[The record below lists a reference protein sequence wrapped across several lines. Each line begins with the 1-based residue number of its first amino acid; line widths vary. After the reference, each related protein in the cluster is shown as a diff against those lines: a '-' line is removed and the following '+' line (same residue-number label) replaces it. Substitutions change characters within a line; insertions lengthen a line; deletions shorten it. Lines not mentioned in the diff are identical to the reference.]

1 MGPET
6 VLREMGVLE
15 SFQTFVLIL
24 GLILGRMIPIL
35 TMNPFLGGQIMPANL
50 KIGFSILVAILVYQP
65 ITAGMTQG
73 VPQETL
79 PYAALLIK
87 EVIFGTAIGFVS
99 SLVFFGVQSAGR
111 ILDQARGASMAQML
125 APQTG
130 GQVSQF
136 GELKFQFAIVLFFL
150 LNGHHFFLRAIFM
163 SFESVPLESIPRFLQ
178 MSSSAIHLMAWTSG
192 QVFTIGMLL
201 AAPAVVAIFLTDL
214 VFGVINRVAP
224 QINVFFM
231 SMPVKMMLGIIIILF
246 VLGFLAQQMRDH
258 FVQMLRDVY
267 SVISLFRG

>member
-1 MGPET
+1 MGADT

-15 SFQTFVLIL
+15 SFQTFIMIL

-50 KIGFSILVAILVYQP
+50 KIGFAVLVAILVYQP
-65 ITAGMTQG
+65 VVAGMTQG
-73 VPQETL
+73 IPQDTL
-79 PYAALLIK
+79 PYVALLVK
-87 EVIFGTAIGFVS
+87 EVIFGACIGFIS
-99 SLVFFGVQSAGR
+99 SLVFYAIQSAGR

-130 GQVSQF
+130 GQVSLF
-136 GELKFQFAIVLFFL
+136 GEIKFQFAIVLFFL
-150 LNGHHFFLRAIFM
+150 VNGHHFFLRAIFM
-163 SFESVPLESIPRFLQ
+163 SFESVPLEHIPRFLQ
-178 MSSSAIHLMAWTSG
+178 MSNSAIHMLAYTTG
-192 QVFTIGMLL
+192 QVIAIGLLL

-231 SMPVKMMLGIIIILF
+231 AMPVKMMMGIVVILF
-246 VLGFLAQQMRDH
+246 VFGFLTQQMREH
-258 FVQMLRDVY
+258 FVQMLRDVQG
-267 SVISLFRG
+267 VISIFRG